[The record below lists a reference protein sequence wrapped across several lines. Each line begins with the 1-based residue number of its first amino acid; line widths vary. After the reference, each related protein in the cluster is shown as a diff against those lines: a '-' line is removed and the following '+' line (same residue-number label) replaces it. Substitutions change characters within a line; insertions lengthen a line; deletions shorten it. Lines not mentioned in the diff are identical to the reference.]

1 MTNCDPTQTLEALSA
16 DRRALHRRPEEG
28 WTEFETTWF
37 IAKRLEELGISYTAG
52 IANVDP
58 AKVPGRDA
66 KKVEAA
72 LLRARERVP
81 EDFLEKLG
89 GYTGVVAEIDTGRE
103 GPLTALR
110 FDIDCVC
117 VEESS
122 SCDHIP
128 AREGFA
134 SERPGLMHA
143 CGHDAHTAVGLAV
156 AAWVAHHRDEL
167 TGRIRLIFQPA
178 EEGTRGAVAMTAK
191 GIVDDVDYF
200 LGSHVGCDAKL
211 GEVLVLKG
219 GFLATSKI
227 NIRFTGT
234 PSHAGAK
241 PEDGRSALLA
251 AASAALQISGISRH
265 SQGASRVSVGVL
277 NAGEGRNV
285 TPVHASLQ
293 VETRGET
300 DAINDFLEANIRRIV
315 EGESIVYDV
324 KGEMD
329 VVGKGATLPV
339 CEALCERVLETAKEV
354 PGVNA
359 ATFWSK
365 PLASEDCTIFM
376 RRVVEKGGEAA
387 FFVWGCENNGHH
399 KADFDINPAVMK
411 IGLGVFCAT
420 VRNLNG
426 RKVD

>member
-1 MTNCDPTQTLEALSA
+1 MTNCDPTQTLEALTA

-37 IAKRLEELGISYTAG
+37 IAQRLEALGIPYRAG

-58 AKVPGRDA
+58 ANVPGRDP

-72 LLRARERVP
+72 LKRARERVP
-81 EDFLEKLG
+81 AEFLDMLG

-117 VEESS
+117 VEEST
-122 SCDHIP
+122 SCGHIP

-134 SERPGLMHA
+134 SECPGLMHA

-178 EEGTRGAVAMTAK
+178 EEGTRGAVAMAAK

-200 LGSHVGCDAKL
+200 LGSHVGCDAKA
-211 GEVLVLKG
+211 GEVLVMKG

-265 SQGASRVSVGVL
+265 SQGASRVSVGAP

-285 TPVHASLQ
+285 TPVHARLQ

-300 DAINDFLEANIRRIV
+300 DAINEFLEANIRRIV

-324 KGEMD
+324 KGEME

-339 CEALCERVLETAKEV
+339 CDAFCDRVLETAK
-354 PGVNA
+354 GVDGVKS
-359 ATFWSK
+359 ATFWAK

-376 RRVVEKGGEAA
+376 QRVVARGGEAA
-387 FFVWGCENNGHH
+387 FFVWGSENNGHH
-399 KADFDINPAVMK
+399 KTDFDVRPEAMEV
-411 IGLGVFCAT
+411 GLGVFRAMLK
-420 VRNLNG
+420 NLNG
-426 RKVD
+426 CGKH